1 MLRKLFPRKLDCKG
15 AAAVET
21 ALLFP
26 VLLLLGAGVAD
37 FGFGVYDHMRL
48 TSAVRA
54 GTQTALRSPDDA
66 AAIQAAVEGA
76 LELAPDQA
84 TVTVAAS
91 CECPGGGEV
100 DCAAG
105 VCQSGTMRK
114 YVSVSV
120 SQPRQWLVDYPLI
133 PKPETLTAEASIRVE

>member
-1 MLRKLFPRKLDCKG
+1 MFRKLDRKG

-66 AAIQAAVEGA
+66 AAIQAAVEDA
-76 LELAPDQA
+76 LAPISGEA
-84 TVTVAAS
+84 AVTVAAW

-100 DCAAG
+100 DCDVA
-105 VCQSGTMRK
+105 VCQTGAMRR
-114 YVSVSV
+114 YVAVSVPQS
-120 SQPRQWLVDYPLI
+120 RQWLVDYPLI
-133 PKPETLTAEASIRVE
+133 PKPDALTAQASIRVE

>member
-1 MLRKLFPRKLDCKG
+1 MLRKLDRKG
-15 AAAVET
+15 AAAIET

-54 GTQTALRSPDDA
+54 GTQTALQYPDDA
-66 AAIQAAVEGA
+66 AGIQAAVETA
-76 LELAPDQA
+76 LALAPGAA

-100 DCAAG
+100 DCGVG
-105 VCQSGTMRK
+105 VCQTGTMRK
-114 YVSVSV
+114 HVTVSVT
-120 SQPRQWLVDYPLI
+120 QPKQWLVDYPLI
-133 PKPETLTAEASIRVE
+133 AKPDVLTAQASIRVE